1 MRMIHKKT
9 DETET
14 FWHFQQWSQHLNHP
28 YQTGGQWSQR
38 KDNDESTSVP
48 KSDYNKYEIL
58 H

>member
-1 MRMIHKKT
+1 MIHKKT
-9 DETET
+9 DETAT
-14 FWHFQQWSQHLNHP
+14 FWHFQQWLQHLNHP

-48 KSDYNKYEIL
+48 KSDHNKYEIL